1 MSPSFFSL
9 LLCASLLL
17 TTPTLSLA
25 QDGKSAVKAMDAIAA
40 ARKATGRAITKIAEI
55 SARGATPFPIAWDLK
70 FYDPASPT
78 YLTDLR
84 PGERPEPSSHDYAEG
99 KPPTYFDV
107 TRVKLDVDKA
117 FEVANKEAAIAKV
130 GFDRLDYS
138 LRAREFSQE
147 PVWTLRLVNEE
158 EQLVGTVELSAESGR
173 VFRTIWLRRGPE
185 PGQIR
190 VIDSVLA
197 AGGPTA
203 ASSASGASLEND
215 LPALPPTP
223 NLDPDAPANPAAPAK
238 PESINVVEPVSPPK
252 TP

>member
-1 MSPSFFSL
+1 MRTPSEAL
-9 LLCASLLL
+9 QKRICGALGIPQDCA
-17 TTPTLSLA
+17 A
-25 QDGKSAVKAMDAIAA
+25 IHAFAIQWGRRMD
-40 ARKATGRAITKIAEI
+40 RTGANGSGGRRPI
-55 SARGATPFPIAWDLK
+55 SNS
-70 FYDPASPT
+70 ASPT

-223 NLDPDAPANPAAPAK
+223 NLDPDAPANPAAPGK
-238 PESINVVEPVSPPK
+238 PDSINVVEPVSPPK